1 MLVLS
6 RKLREKILIGKD
18 IIVSVEA
25 ISDQRV
31 KIGVDA
37 PAEVHILRTE
47 LIADKRAKDGILD
60 SGTDGGGE

>member
-1 MLVLS
+1 MLILS
-6 RKLREKILIGKD
+6 RRLREKILIGED

-25 ISDQRV
+25 IGDQRV

-37 PAEVHILRTE
+37 PPEVHILRTE
-47 LIADKRAKDGILD
+47 LVANKRAEDGILD

>member
-6 RKLREKILIGKD
+6 RRLREKIRIGKD

-47 LIADKRAKDGILD
+47 LIADKRAEDGILD

>member
-6 RKLREKILIGKD
+6 RRLREKILIGKN

-25 ISDQRV
+25 LSDQRV
-31 KIGVDA
+31 KIGVEA
-37 PAEVHILRTE
+37 PSEVHILRTE
-47 LIADKRAKDGILD
+47 LVANKRAEDGILD